1 MSTIFLWRAWVV
13 TPRLTRAMGQPSS
26 AVHEKEFLDDLGV
39 GLGQQFRAAM
49 LALHL
54 LRPVHQAVALT
65 RRVHPHLAGG
75 GEREALLGAA
85 LGLHLGH
92 FGFLG
97 DGEKWVRA
105 VGHAR
110 SRALGRWKT
119 DGRLYRGVM
128 AKASLSE
135 YPRSPPPPPPLPHRW
150 TWIFLRTGHHHAH

>member
-26 AVHEKEFLDDLGV
+26 AVHEKVFLDDLGV
-39 GLGQQFRAAM
+39 GLGEQLRAAV

-54 LRPVHQAVALT
+54 LRPVDQAVALA
-65 RRVHPHLAGG
+65 RGIHPHLAGG

-97 DGEKWVRA
+97 VSGF
-105 VGHAR
+105 
-110 SRALGRWKT
+110 SRPRGWACPIEALGRWKT
-119 DGRLYRGVM
+119 DARLYRG
-128 AKASLSE
+128 
-135 YPRSPPPPPPLPHRW
+135 
-150 TWIFLRTGHHHAH
+150 

>member
-26 AVHEKEFLDDLGV
+26 AVHEKIFFDDFGV
-39 GLGQQFRAAM
+39 GLGQEFRAAM

-54 LRPVHQAVALT
+54 LRPVDQAVALA
-65 RRVHPHLAGG
+65 RGVHPHLAGG

-97 DGEKWVRA
+97 MSGFEVRA

-119 DGRLYRGVM
+119 DARLYRGDP
-128 AKASLSE
+128 AKARAAASRGLAPLSHCGRGDIASAG
-135 YPRSPPPPPPLPHRW
+135 RSR
-150 TWIFLRTGHHHAH
+150 